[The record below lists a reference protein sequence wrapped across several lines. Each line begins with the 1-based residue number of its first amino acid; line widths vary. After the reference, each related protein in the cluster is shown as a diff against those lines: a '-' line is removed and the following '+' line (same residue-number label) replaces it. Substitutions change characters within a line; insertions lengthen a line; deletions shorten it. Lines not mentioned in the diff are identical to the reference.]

1 MHAALYGPG
10 GFYARG
16 ESPARHFRTSVHVSP
31 SYAAVIWELLRQV
44 DAGLGHPARID
55 LVDIGAG
62 RGELLE
68 QVLAAAEQ
76 GSAAQSGGAE
86 TGGAPPIGCAP
97 GAGCA
102 LGTGGAPGADSV
114 PRADSV
120 PGTGSAFGTGAV
132 PGASRAPGAGAPGT
146 DRAAAARSAPGL
158 GSSPR
163 AGGAHGASVARGLA
177 GRIAACAVEV
187 APRPT
192 GLDPRIG
199 WQPAL
204 PAGITGL
211 VIASEWL
218 DNSPLDVVELTAA
231 GPAVVQ
237 VDPAT
242 GAERPG
248 RPPHPADLAWVRVWW
263 PLVACGDRAEVG
275 RPRCEAWAEVIRQ
288 IDRGIA
294 VAADYGHVKSARPTW
309 GTLTGYLEGRAA
321 APLPDG
327 SRDITAHVAL
337 DACAA
342 AGAAAGADETVL
354 TTQRAALQGL
364 GLNARRPTLALAT
377 ADPERY
383 ARALGQA
390 SVNAELVDA
399 EGLGGFGWLVQA
411 VGTCL
416 PAPLARLAVGDPG

>member
-1 MHAALYGPG
+1 MTWREAMHAALYGPG

-31 SYAAVIWELLRQV
+31 SYAAAIWELLRQV
-44 DAGLGHPARID
+44 DAGLGHPGRID

-76 GSAAQSGGAE
+76 GSAAESGCSEADGGPGIGGVPVAGSAPE
-86 TGGAPPIGCAP
+86 TGSAP
-97 GAGCA
+97 GAGSA
-102 LGTGGAPGADSV
+102 AGAD
-114 PRADSV
+114 
-120 PGTGSAFGTGAV
+120 GS
-132 PGASRAPGAGAPGT
+132 R
-146 DRAAAARSAPGL
+146 
-158 GSSPR
+158 
-163 AGGAHGASVARGLA
+163 GASVASGLA

-187 APRPT
+187 APRPA

-199 WQPAL
+199 WQRVP
-204 PAGITGL
+204 PVGITGL

-218 DNSPLDVVELTAA
+218 DDIPLDVVELTAA

-248 RPPHPADLAWVRVWW
+248 RPPDPADLAWVRAWW
-263 PLVACGDRAEVG
+263 PLAVCGDRAEVG
-275 RPRCEAWAEVIRQ
+275 RARCEAWAEVIRR
-288 IDRGIA
+288 IDCGVA
-294 VAADYGHVKSARPTW
+294 VAADYGHVKAARPTW
-309 GTLTGYLEGRAA
+309 GTLTGYREGRAV

-342 AGAAAGADETVL
+342 AGIAAGAGETVL
-354 TTQRAALQGL
+354 TTQRAALRGL
-364 GLNARRPTLALAT
+364 GLNARRPALALAA

-411 VGTCL
+411 AGISL
-416 PAPLARLAVGDPG
+416 PAPLARLATPAET